1 MLVIHHEIPERMSAL
16 NDKPSFVA
24 NFNYDHFYY
33 L

>member
-1 MLVIHHEIPERMSAL
+1 MLVIHPEIPEPMSAL

>member
-1 MLVIHHEIPERMSAL
+1 MLVIHHVIPECMSAL